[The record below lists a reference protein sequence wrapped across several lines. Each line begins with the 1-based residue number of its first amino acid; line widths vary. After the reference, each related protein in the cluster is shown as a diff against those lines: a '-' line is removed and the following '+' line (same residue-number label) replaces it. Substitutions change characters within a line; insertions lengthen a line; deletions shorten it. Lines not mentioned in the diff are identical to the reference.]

1 MNNIKRILSIPLIT
15 LFIVIFSKEN
25 LSEEFKI
32 FKKTSFS
39 VMTGY
44 FIPSESSYK
53 KIYGNRNFPISVS
66 FSLETSKIT
75 GISFGYRFIK
85 SNGKTIIL
93 GPKLFDEQYNLTL
106 TNHTFF
112 VNLFAFYPGRRLK
125 PKFEIGLNL
134 NDYSEKWKEINLST
148 KDQKFGFNAAF
159 SVESSISKKISW
171 IIKLQYLSIS
181 TPSQSKIKEKINL
194 GGTETLL
201 GVCYYF

>member
-1 MNNIKRILSIPLIT
+1 MNNTKKIFPILLVILFMLT
-15 LFIVIFSKEN
+15 LSKQN
-25 LSEEFKI
+25 FSEEFKI

-66 FSLETSKIT
+66 FSLEISKIT
-75 GISFGYRFIK
+75 GLSLGYRFIK
-85 SNGKTIIL
+85 SSGETIIL
-93 GPKLFDEQYNLTL
+93 GPKLFEEHYSLTL

-112 VNLFAFYPGRRLK
+112 VNLFIFYTGSRFK

-134 NDYSEKWKEINLST
+134 SDYSEKWKEINIST
-148 KDQKFGFNAAF
+148 ENQKFGYNTAF
-159 SVESSISKKISW
+159 SVESSLSRKISC
-171 IIKLQYLSIS
+171 IVKLQYLSIS

-194 GGTETLL
+194 GGIETLL
-201 GVCYYF
+201 GICYYF